1 MDLAQLNELDLSDI
15 ELDFKNAWSWSK
27 PVRILVISIC
37 CLAVFGAG
45 VYYDT
50 FEQLQVLETNEK
62 KEAELKTIFELKNN
76 QAANLSAYQEQ
87 LKVIRQKLSDI
98 IKQMPHEEEIAG
110 LLIDISQTGIASGL
124 EFKLFKP
131 APPVVKDFYSELP
144 INIEVVGEYD
154 ELCAFVSGLAVL
166 PRIVTIHELTIS
178 PLDKTKIGKHSDMLM
193 AVTVKTYRENE
204 NTRNDAK

>member
-1 MDLAQLNELDLSDI
+1 MDLAKLNELDLSDI

-27 PVRILVISIC
+27 SVQILVISLC
-37 CLAVFGAG
+37 CVTAFGAG
-45 VYYDT
+45 FYYDT
-50 FEQLQVLETNEK
+50 LDQLQVLETTEK

-87 LKVIRQKLSDI
+87 LKMIKQKLNDI
-98 IKQMPHEEEIAG
+98 IKQMPLEEEIAG
-110 LLIDISQTGIASGL
+110 LLIDISQTGVASGL

-131 APPVVKDFYSELP
+131 ASPVVKDFYSELP
-144 INIEVVGEYD
+144 INIEVIGEYD
-154 ELCAFVSGLAVL
+154 ELCAFISGLAAL
-166 PRIVTIHELTIS
+166 PRIVTIHDLIIS

>member
-1 MDLAQLNELDLSDI
+1 MDLAKLNELDLSDI

-27 PVRILVISIC
+27 PVRILVISLC
-37 CLAVFGAG
+37 CAAVFGAG

-98 IKQMPHEEEIAG
+98 IKQMPLEEEIAG

-144 INIEVVGEYD
+144 ITIEVVGEYD

>member
-1 MDLAQLNELDLSDI
+1 MDWAKLNELDLSDI

-27 PVRILVISIC
+27 SVQILVISLC
-37 CLAVFGAG
+37 CATVFGAG
-45 VYYDT
+45 LYYDT
-50 FEQLQVLETNEK
+50 LEQLQVLETAEK

-87 LKVIRQKLSDI
+87 LKMIKQKLNDI
-98 IKQMPHEEEIAG
+98 IKQMPLEEEIAG
-110 LLIDISQTGIASGL
+110 LLIDISQTGVASGL

-131 APPVVKDFYSELP
+131 ISPVVKDFYSELP

-154 ELCAFVSGLAVL
+154 ELCAFISGLAAL
-166 PRIVTIHELTIS
+166 PRIVTIHDLIIS

>member
-15 ELDFKNAWSWSK
+15 DWDFNNAWSWPK
-27 PVRILVISIC
+27 TVRVGVIALC
-37 CLAVFGAG
+37 CIAVFGAG

-50 FEQLQVLETNEK
+50 LEQLQVLETAEK

-76 QAANLSAYQEQ
+76 QAANLAAYQEQ
-87 LKVIRQKLSDI
+87 LKIIKQKLHDI
-98 IKQMPHEEEIAG
+98 IKQMPMEEEIAG

-131 APPVVKDFYSELP
+131 LSPVIKDFYSELP
-144 INIEVVGEYD
+144 INIEVVGEYE
-154 ELCAFVSGLAVL
+154 ELCLFVSGLAAL
-166 PRIVTIHELTIS
+166 PRIVTIHDLTIV
-178 PLDKTKIGKHSDMLM
+178 PEDKTKIHKHSDMRM

-204 NTRNDAK
+204 GAINDAK